1 MPELALFGITDEGLN
16 LVVNLLVLFLVVVYI
31 ALVVW
36 TYMDARRRLEDPVLV
51 TTATVASL
59 FPFVGTVI
67 YTILRPPEFLS
78 DKRERELEMQTAK
91 LRVRQLEEASCPN
104 CSHPIE
110 RTYLRCPQCRTRVK
124 DPCESCAKPID
135 PRWSVCPY
143 CETPVRRAQPQQRQ
157 QGRQQQRR
165 GGAPRPPRQKRPAQE
180 RSGSREAA
188 GAGSGAP
195 APRPASASAKR
206 PGSRKPPTGAG
217 RPASEVKA
225 PKRSASKGPAGNV
238 QSGSGSKQGARKNEG
253 ENVGAPTQE
262 APAVPEPE
270 PADK

>member
-78 DKRERELEMQTAK
+78 DRRERELEMQTAK

-110 RTYLRCPQCRTRVK
+110 RTYLRCPQCRARVK

-157 QGRQQQRR
+157 QQRR
-165 GGAPRPPRQKRPAQE
+165 GGAPRPPRQKRSAQE
-180 RSGSREAA
+180 RGGSREAT
-188 GAGSGAP
+188 GSGSGAP
-195 APRPASASAKR
+195 APRPASGSSKRSGARKQSA
-206 PGSRKPPTGAG
+206 GGG

-225 PKRSASKGPAGNV
+225 PKRSASKSPAGNAAG
-238 QSGSGSKQGARKNEG
+238 GSAGKAGAARKNEG
-253 ENVGAPTQE
+253 KNVGAPTQE

>member
-110 RTYLRCPQCRTRVK
+110 RTYLRCPSCRARVK

-143 CETPVRRAQPQQRQ
+143 CETPVRRPQPQP
-157 QGRQQQRR
+157 RQQQRR
-165 GGAPRPPRQKRPAQE
+165 AGAPRAPRQKR
-180 RSGSREAA
+180 SGDQRGASRE
-188 GAGSGAP
+188 GAMASGSGA
-195 APRPASASAKR
+195 RGSK
-206 PGSRKPPTGAG
+206 PGSPSTRPPRKPPSGGG

-225 PKRSASKGPAGNV
+225 PKRSASKRPPSERPPNVAGGR
-238 QSGSGSKQGARKNEG
+238 SAGAKRKNEG
-253 ENVGAPTQE
+253 KNVGAPTQE
-262 APAVPEPE
+262 APAVPEAE

>member
-1 MPELALFGITDEGLN
+1 MPALALFGITNEGLN
-16 LVVNLLVLFLVVVYI
+16 LAVNLLVLFLVVVYI
-31 ALVVW
+31 ALVVY
-36 TYMDARRRLEDPVLV
+36 TYLDARRRLDDPVLV

-78 DKRERELEMQTAK
+78 DRRERELEMQAAK

-110 RTYLRCPQCRTRVK
+110 RTYLRCPQCRARVK

-143 CETPVRRAQPQQRQ
+143 CETPVRRPEPKPRQ
-157 QGRQQQRR
+157 QKRR
-165 GGAPRPPRQKRPAQE
+165 GSAPRPPRQKRTGEQRAGAQAS
-180 RSGSREAA
+180 RSGSGAA
-188 GAGSGAP
+188 SESQQ
-195 APRPASASAKR
+195 RPAA
-206 PGSRKPPTGAG
+206 RKSSGGGG

-225 PKRSASKGPAGNV
+225 PARSPSKRSASGNAKGGGAKRKAPA
-238 QSGSGSKQGARKNEG
+238 KNEG
-253 ENVGAPTQE
+253 ENVGLPTQE
-262 APAVPEPE
+262 APAVPAPD